1 MDKIRVNEENV
12 YKIEVN
18 DKGECI
24 EIDLLDIE
32 FPIKCINASK
42 TLKKETEIYNDK
54 VQALEKQYKDSPKT
68 YLYKRIDIDRV
79 YCKKMR
85 EMIDNLLGENA
96 SQKIFGSK
104 NRIGMF
110 DEFFNKFLP
119 ILDNIQINFEQIR
132 ENLINKYQNEVKL

>member
-18 DKGECI
+18 DKGECVD
-24 EIDLLDIE
+24 IDLLDIE

-42 TLKKETEIYNDK
+42 TLKKETEIYNNK
-54 VQALEKQYKDSPKT
+54 VYALENQYKDNPKT
-68 YLYKRIDIDRV
+68 YLYKRIDIDRI

-85 EMIDNLLGENA
+85 EMIDSLLGEGA

-110 DEFFNKFLP
+110 DEFFNKFIP
-119 ILDNIQINFEQIR
+119 ILDTIQVDFDKIR
-132 ENLINKYQNEVKL
+132 ENLINKYKDEVKL

>member
-1 MDKIRVNEENV
+1 MEKIRVNEENV
-12 YKIEVN
+12 YKVEVN
-18 DKGECI
+18 DKGEYV

-42 TLKKETEIYNDK
+42 TLKKETEIYNNK
-54 VQALEKQYKDSPKT
+54 IHLLEKQYKDNPKT
-68 YLYKRIDIDRV
+68 YLYKRIDIDRI

-85 EMIDNLLGENA
+85 EMIDELLGEGA

-110 DEFFNKFLP
+110 DEFFDKFMP
-119 ILDNIQINFEQIR
+119 ILDNVQINFEKIR
-132 ENLINKYQNEVKL
+132 ENLINKYKDEVKI